1 MRTAIL
7 ASLCLAVAV
16 SASAGE
22 VPRTPPPFSIQRVGD
37 SPLPL
42 SKYRGKV
49 VAVAFISTTCPHCQN
64 LTQVL
69 SRIYNDYESRGVEI
83 VECAFNSDVSLPTA
97 VPAFIKQFD
106 PPFPVGY
113 ADRGAVLAYLQY
125 SVIETK
131 PVYVPHMVFLD
142 RAGVIRGDF
151 PGEDPFLESGDPDKN
166 IRAELDKLLKPAAT
180 TASSASKK
188 K

>member
-7 ASLCLAVAV
+7 ASLSVAFAV
-16 SASAGE
+16 SAGAGE

-64 LTQVL
+64 LTKTL
-69 SRIYNDYESRGVEI
+69 SGIYSDYASRGVEI
-83 VECAFNSDVSLPTA
+83 LECAFNEDMVL
-97 VPAFIKQFD
+97 PAFIKQFN

-113 ADRGAVLAYLQY
+113 AKRNDVYAYLQY

-142 RAGVIRGDF
+142 KTGVIRGDY
-151 PGEDPFLESGDPDKN
+151 PGEDSFFLNPEKS
-166 IRAELDKLLKPAAT
+166 IREELDKLLKPPAT
-180 TASSASKK
+180 TASSAAKK

>member
-16 SASAGE
+16 SAGAGE
-22 VPRTPPPFSIQRVGD
+22 TPRPSPPFSIQRLGD
-37 SPLPL
+37 APLPL

-64 LTQVL
+64 LTQIL

-83 VECAFNSDVSLPTA
+83 LECAFNEDAVLPL
-97 VPAFIKQFD
+97 FIKQFN

-113 ADRGAVLAYLQY
+113 AKRNDVYAYLQY
-125 SVIETK
+125 SVIEQK

-142 RAGVIRGDF
+142 KAGIIRGDY
-151 PGEDPFLESGDPDKN
+151 PGEDPFFTDPDKSV
-166 IRAELDKLLKPAAT
+166 RAELDKLLKPPAAA
-180 TASSASKK
+180 ASTASKK

>member
-7 ASLCLAVAV
+7 ASLCLAIAV

-22 VPRTPPPFSIQRVGD
+22 VPRTPPPFSVQRVGD

-49 VAVAFISTTCPHCQN
+49 LAVAFISTTCPHCQD
-64 LTQVL
+64 LTRTLAGVY
-69 SRIYNDYESRGVEI
+69 RDYESRGVEI
-83 VECAFNSDVSLPTA
+83 VECAFNSDVNLPVA
-97 VPAFIKQFD
+97 VPEFIRQFN

-113 ADRGAVLAYLQY
+113 ADRNSVLAYLQY

-142 RAGVIRGDF
+142 KAGVIRGDY
-151 PGEDPFLESGDPDKN
+151 PGEDNFFLSPDKSV
-166 IRAELDKLLKPAAT
+166 REELDKLLKPAAT
-180 TASSASKK
+180 TASSAPKK